1 MKKFFVFSCCFAALI
16 FIVSCGGD
24 SKNDNTFSDT
34 EDPETTHDDTDSK
47 YENQAENPETTHDD
61 SDSMYENQSELP
73 ECTPTSLTPCYDSS
87 SKLIWSK
94 KAGSEMTWQDAVD
107 HCNSYSEG
115 GLSGW
120 RLPDI
125 DELRTLLLWSNE
137 NLCKVSEKN
146 NCLSIECWS
155 CETCVEEGQISEY
168 MGCFSAAL
176 HADDGRYS
184 KLGDAGDLWSSSSE
198 SSGSAWRVGFGY
210 QYVYDTYEHLS
221 CYVRCVRNAE

>member
-16 FIVSCGGD
+16 FIVSCGSD
-24 SKNDNTFSDT
+24 SKNDNTSSDT
-34 EDPETTHDDTDSK
+34 
-47 YENQAENPETTHDD
+47 ENPETTHDD
-61 SDSMYENQSELP
+61 SDSMYENQAENPETTHDDTDSKYENQAELP

-94 KAGSEMTWQDAVD
+94 RAGNEMTWQDAVD

-115 GLSGW
+115 GLSAW

-146 NCLSIECWS
+146 NCLSRECWS
-155 CETCVEEGQISEY
+155 CETCVEEGRISEY

-210 QYVYDTYEHLS
+210 QYV
-221 CYVRCVRNAE
+221 CI